1 MHSANLLSNTSH
13 LSASPLL
20 QSTVDP
26 DAALLMLADAE
37 HPQRSALEQFIANGF
52 ARHYQA
58 SVRLF
63 MPYLAGVQRCGVL
76 QAALGIRF
84 ARQQPLFTEQYL
96 PLAAEYML
104 KLNGIDSPR
113 SEIAEIGHLYADNA
127 QALMPLFVLTVQALY
142 QLNIRQLVFAATSDL
157 SRMLGRHGL
166 ELTVLAKADPALL
179 GDKAQDWGSYYHT
192 QPQVCALSVQ
202 QVAESIN
209 ADKRLQ
215 QLIFRHWPQ
224 LHALVDSLQESV

>member
-20 QSTVDP
+20 QSSVDP
-26 DAALLMLADAE
+26 ETALLMLADVE
-37 HPQRSALEQFIANGF
+37 HPQRPALEQFIVNGF

-58 SVRLF
+58 SVKQF
-63 MPYLAGVQRCGVL
+63 MPYLAGVQRRGVF

-96 PLAAEYML
+96 PLAAEHML
-104 KLNGIDSPR
+104 KLNGIDSQR
-113 SEIAEIGHLYADNA
+113 SEIAEIGHLYADSA

-142 QLNIRQLVFAATSDL
+142 QLNTRQLVFAATTEL

-166 ELTVLAKADPALL
+166 DLTVLAKADPALL

>member
-1 MHSANLLSNTSH
+1 MHSAHLLNSSSH
-13 LSASPLL
+13 VAVSPLL
-20 QSTVDP
+20 HSSVDP
-26 DAALLMLADAE
+26 DAALLMLADVE
-37 HPQRSALEQFIANGF
+37 HPSRQALEQFIANGF
-52 ARHYQA
+52 ARYYQA
-58 SVRLF
+58 SVTQF
-63 MPYLAGVQRCGVL
+63 MPYLAGVQRSGVL

-84 ARQQPLFTEQYL
+84 ARQHPLFTEQYL
-96 PLAAEYML
+96 PLAAEQML
-104 KLNGIDSPR
+104 KLNGIACPR
-113 SEIAEIGHLYADNA
+113 SEIAEIGHLYADSA

-157 SRMLGRHGL
+157 SRMLRRHGL
-166 ELTVLAKADPALL
+166 ALTVLAKAEPTML